1 MDVPCP
7 ILETYL
13 ATIRPMDS
21 ALSTEL
27 DRIGAARA
35 EGQEKQFRLSAPGI
49 TFLSKELELGASPFG
64 RSGAGPVDPWAH
76 TWSPRPRR
84 LALLPQTKKFLGLSK
99 NSIPSIRDFFEMGKE
114 RANSDTSGLDWFT
127 SLLEEL
133 L

>member
-21 ALSTEL
+21 TLSTEL

-35 EGQEKQFRLSAPGI
+35 EGQENQFRLSAPGI
-49 TFLSKELELGASPFG
+49 QRAELGASPFG

-99 NSIPSIRDFFEMGKE
+99 NSIPSIRDFFEKGKK
-114 RANSDTSGLDWFT
+114 RANSDTSD
-127 SLLEEL
+127 EA
-133 L
+133 